1 MLTKKFLPSILT
13 SLVILLVLSACGQL
27 AIGIESP
34 TPEGTE
40 AVDAAATLPASEMQA
55 SETPA
60 PSAATEP
67 APTPEPSP
75 YWVKVTDAQYGVQFA
90 VPCSWL
96 VNFPE
101 GYGPGAG
108 AQSYAI
114 TNYPDSYALEF
125 LRGEGIWEAGGVKID
140 MNFMD
145 VATWGIPSGASLND
159 FANGLYANSEDVRLV
174 STEELMVNGQA
185 ALLVTT
191 ESIFGSGQFYL
202 MAVNESIYLVF
213 APNPE
218 AASNP
223 DVLAILNSIAIT
235 SDTGVQMPQITPGAP
250 PAGLSA
256 TCLEMPGAAN
266 QFQPAALELDCQEI
280 AENSVDW
287 VACNVQDSI
296 RSRNTAALLSY
307 MVDPFSVDYWRSEG
321 VDMAPEAF
329 LDLLQT
335 TLLAADPSIP
345 MSFTKL
351 RGLFP
356 RLDGQDPASL
366 VGSQVNAVE
375 IIYSQGWGADRQGE
389 ALLFI
394 SQNPSGDYKFTNLV
408 YAAQGFE

>member
-1 MLTKKFLPSILT
+1 MLTKKFLLSILM
-13 SLVILLVLSACGQL
+13 SLAMLLALSACGQL

-34 TPEGTE
+34 TP
-40 AVDAAATLPASEMQA
+40 AAADAATATLPAVEAQA

-60 PSAATEP
+60 PSETPEP
-67 APTPEPSP
+67 APTNEPSP

-114 TNYPDSYALEF
+114 TNYPDTYALEF
-125 LRGEGIWEAGGVKID
+125 LRGEGIWEAGGIKID

-145 VATWGIPSGASLND
+145 VATWGIAPGASLID
-159 FANGLYANSEDVRLV
+159 FTNGLYANSEEIRLV
-174 STEELMVNGQA
+174 STEELLVNGQA

-191 ESIFGSGQFYL
+191 ESIFGRGQFYL

-235 SDTGVQMPQITPGAP
+235 PDTVVQIPQVTPGAP

-256 TCLEMPGAAN
+256 TCLEAPGAAN
-266 QFQPAALELDCQEI
+266 EFQPAALELDCQEI

-307 MVDPFSVDYWRSEG
+307 MVDPFSVGYWRSEG
-321 VDMAPEAF
+321 VTMAPDA
-329 LDLLQT
+329 LLNLLQA
-335 TLLAADPSIP
+335 TLLPADPSIP
-345 MSFTKL
+345 MSFTNL

-356 RLDGQDPASL
+356 RLDGLDPASL
-366 VGSQVNAVE
+366 VGSQVKVVE
-375 IIYSQGWGADRQGE
+375 IIYSKGWGADRQGE
-389 ALLFI
+389 ALLYI
-394 SQNPSGDYKFTNLV
+394 SQNSSGEFKFTNLI